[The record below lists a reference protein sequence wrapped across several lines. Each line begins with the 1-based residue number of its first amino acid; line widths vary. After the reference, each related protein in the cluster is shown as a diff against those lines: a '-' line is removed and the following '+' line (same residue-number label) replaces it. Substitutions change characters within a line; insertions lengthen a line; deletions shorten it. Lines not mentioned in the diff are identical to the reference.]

1 MATNRSLAWPLL
13 LAISTAHLF
22 NDMLQA
28 LLPML
33 YPQLREAHGLSYG
46 QLGAVTFVFHLV
58 GSVCQPLVGA
68 WGDRRPRTG
77 LLPLAMLC
85 SGLALS
91 LLAFAQ
97 SFSGLL
103 LVAGLLGLGSS
114 LFHPEGSRSARMV
127 SGGRHGL
134 AQSVFQLGGNIGS
147 ALAPLLIALLISP
160 LGLGLL
166 GWLPLLAV
174 AGGGL
179 LLWLRPRLA
188 PYRAAC
194 PQGGTL
200 ADGGRLHTVA
210 MLLLSVL
217 ILSKYVYLAAMANYY
232 SFYLI
237 ERFGLSAAQA
247 QLQLFV
253 FLAAVAVGTLLG
265 GPLSD
270 RFGQRPVIL
279 LSILGSC
286 PFTLLLPQVG
296 LEGAIL
302 LSVAIGVTM
311 ASAFPIIIVYAQR
324 LMPQRIGLIAG
335 FFFGLTF
342 GISGIAAAVLG
353 LLADWKGI
361 VFLFEAC
368 AYLPL
373 LGILALW
380 LPRSEKAVTPGLEG
394 VALGSKP

>member
-1 MATNRSLAWPLL
+1 MPTTRPLAWSLL
-13 LAISTAHLF
+13 LVISAAHLF

-46 QLGAVTFVFHLV
+46 QLGAITFVFHLV

-77 LLPLAMLC
+77 VLPLAMLF
-85 SGLALS
+85 SGLALV
-91 LLAFAQ
+91 LLAFAE
-97 SFSGLL
+97 SFAGLL

-114 LFHPEGSRSARMV
+114 LFHPEGSRAARQVSA
-127 SGGRHGL
+127 GRHGL

-160 LGLGLL
+160 LGLDLL

-174 AGGGL
+174 CGGGL

-188 PYRAAC
+188 VYLAAPVQAYRPA
-194 PQGGTL
+194 QGCVH
-200 ADGGRLHTVA
+200 GRA

-237 ERFGLSAAQA
+237 ERFELNAAQA

-253 FLAAVAVGTLLG
+253 FLAAVAVGTLVG

-286 PFTLLLPQVG
+286 PFTLLLPRVG
-296 LEGAIL
+296 LDGAIL

-361 VFLFEAC
+361 VYLFEVC

-373 LGILALW
+373 LGVLALW
-380 LPRSEKAVTPGLEG
+380 LPRSEPTVPLEIKAVVSG
-394 VALGSKP
+394 KP